1 MSVLPSSLCGGA
13 TAPVVR
19 TRTLHVVPEA
29 HSLPAVVG
37 SDLRVPTLHGE
48 VAYAN
53 LDHAASTPALE
64 TVREAVDR
72 ALRTYSSVHRGAGF
86 ASRVTSAWFEQAR
99 AEVAAFVGARA
110 DDTVIFTR
118 STTDSWALLSKALP
132 SRTTVFVFGTEHHST
147 LLPWGASARCACPF
161 PRRSRTPG
169 SCSRRRSSTTRRGT
183 ASSCS
188 PRPRTSPAR
197 CGRSSASP
205 PWRTSTVRAWP
216 WTPPSCRPTDH
227 RPRRLGRRLRGL
239 LGHKTYAPYGAGV
252 LAGRSDWLDAGNP
265 YLLGGGATRSV
276 TEDGTTWA
284 TGPARHEGGSPNVI
298 GAVALAAACATITRH
313 REAIEAH
320 EEQLLGSLRAGLEEV
335 PGVELL
341 SIFGD
346 EHDRVGVV
354 AFTVDGWDSSLVSQ
368 VLSVEHGIG
377 VRDGKFC
384 AHLLVD
390 ELLDDP
396 WGERSTTAVRASI
409 GLGSTLEASSVSSRP
424 SPASSRRGPT
434 PRGPAPTQGGASRAP
449 TPATSRSS
457 ALVTRPGWADPAGWS
472 HAAPLRCVATRRA
485 QTNHW
490 LDSLH
495 RAPSPRLCVA
505 SPPDAPRPATA

>member
-147 LLPWGASARCACPF
+147 LLPWGRF
-161 PRRSRTPG
+161 R
-169 SCSRRRSSTTRRGT
+169 
-183 ASSCS
+183 
-188 PRPRTSPAR
+188 
-197 CGRSSASP
+197 
-205 PWRTSTVRAWP
+205 TVRLPVPQTVEDARQLLEEALVDHPSRHRLVVLTAASNVTGEVWPIERFSALAHEHGARVAVDAAQLSAHRTIDLDAWDADYVAF
-216 WTPPSCRPTDH
+216 S
-227 RPRRLGRRLRGL
+227 
-239 LGHKTYAPYGAGV
+239 GHKTYAPYGAGV

-409 GLGSTLEASSVSSRP
+409 GLGSTLEGVERLVAAVSRLVEE
-424 SPASSRRGPT
+424 GT
-434 PRGPAPTQGGASRAP
+434 D
-449 TPATSRSS
+449 ATW
-457 ALVTRPGWADPAGWS
+457 TRTDAGWS
-472 HAAPLRCVATRRA
+472 IEGA
-485 QTNHW
+485 
-490 LDSLH
+490 D
-495 RAPSPRLCVA
+495 PRDVEVQ
-505 SPPDAPRPATA
+505 RPW